1 MTTDYDLFNMFDLLK
16 AAKRNANFGTTPT
29 QRARANQ
36 NESARFEQGG
46 GTVGRKREGA
56 MTVPNPAKTQQ
67 VKVKPKVAKP
77 KVVKPVTVDPNATSI
92 DGKPK
97 AKKPAVK
104 KQPKAKKEKKVPAK
118 SLSRKETITSQEGVD
133 PTSARARAAYSGS
146 VQGSKKR
153 TSLAD
158 KRRRAAARKLSA
170 GASDAATYQT
180 RKLQNRLGVRGVGKP
195 DKPVVAKKPA
205 AKKTKKKLTTGKE
218 AIKTACPLIKTEL
231 NGAFNNL
238 LDNFQVLYKQ
248 TKAFYTTFINI
259 LYA

>member
-16 AAKRNANFGTTPT
+16 AAKRNANFGTTPA

-36 NESARFEQGG
+36 NETARFEAGG
-46 GTVGRKREGA
+46 GTVGRRQEGA

-104 KQPKAKKEKKVPAK
+104 KQPKAKKEKKVPKPKAR
-118 SLSRKETITSQEGVD
+118 SLSRRETITSQEGVD
-133 PTSARARAAYSGS
+133 PTGARARAAYSGS
-146 VQGSKKR
+146 VQGSRKR
-153 TSLAD
+153 TSLSY

-170 GASDAATYQT
+170 GATDASKYQA
-180 RKLQNRLGVRGVGKP
+180 RKLQNRLGVRGVGVPEKIVEKP
-195 DKPVVAKKPA
+195 KI
-205 AKKTKKKLTTGKE
+205 TKKKKKKVSSPLG
-218 AIKTACPLIKTEL
+218 KTACPLIKTEL

-238 LDNFQVLYKQ
+238 LDNFQVLYK
-248 TKAFYTTFINI
+248 
-259 LYA
+259 